1 MTATPPGPD
10 SPHTPGPPHRE
21 RTPRPL
27 LVAAVLAGLIVLVSG
42 TLLVLAYRDGPG
54 GAAGTLLASAVGG
67 PFNLVDQNGKP
78 FTDADLKGK
87 WHLVFFGYTHCPDVC
102 PTTLNQLSLMLD
114 QLKAK
119 RDRVEI
125 VFITVDPER
134 DTPEILKSYMSSFDA
149 PIKALSGTP
158 DQVAG
163 AAKAFRVY
171 SAKRPRSDGS
181 YDMDHSAAIFVMDP
195 KGRFAGALTPDM
207 TAETMAER
215 LRGLMS

>member
-1 MTATPPGPD
+1 MTTTPPDPD
-10 SPHTPGPPHRE
+10 SPHSPDSPHPE
-21 RTPRPL
+21 RTPRL
-27 LVAAVLAGLIVLVSG
+27 VLVAAVLAGLIVLVSG

-54 GAAGTLLASAVGG
+54 GAARTLLASAVGG
-67 PFNLVDQNGKP
+67 PFRLVDQNGMA

-102 PTTLNQLSLMLD
+102 PTTLNQLSLTLD
-114 QLKAK
+114 RLKAK

-134 DTPEILKSYMSSFDA
+134 DTPAILKSYISSFDA

-195 KGRFAGALTPDM
+195 KGRFTGALTPDM
-207 TAETMAER
+207 TVETMAER
-215 LRGLMS
+215 LQGLLS